1 MNEHHQVTDVWLE
14 GENLCLTI
22 DGERRTFSLAKV
34 SSHLATASEEERNIF
49 EISPSGYGIH
59 WPLLDEDIAIDG
71 LLGIV
76 HRPARKKRLA

>member
-34 SSHLATASEEERNIF
+34 SSRLATASEEERNIVAGDC
-49 EISPSGYGIH
+49 SQPS
-59 WPLLDEDIAIDG
+59 
-71 LLGIV
+71 
-76 HRPARKKRLA
+76 RKQRLA